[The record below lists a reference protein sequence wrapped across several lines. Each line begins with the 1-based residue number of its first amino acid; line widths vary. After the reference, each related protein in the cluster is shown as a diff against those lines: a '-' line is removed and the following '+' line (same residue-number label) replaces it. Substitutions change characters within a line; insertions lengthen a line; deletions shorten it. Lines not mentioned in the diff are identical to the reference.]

1 MKKAMS
7 IALVALTISASAAPS
22 FAKEERHAGGGK
34 VGGSHAHG
42 LASVGKFGGKGFGGK
57 GFGGQGAVAGVFGL
71 ALGIMAAQ
79 ALQ

>member
-42 LASVGKFGGKGFGGK
+42 LASVGKFGGKGFGG
-57 GFGGQGAVAGVFGL
+57 QGAVAGVFGL